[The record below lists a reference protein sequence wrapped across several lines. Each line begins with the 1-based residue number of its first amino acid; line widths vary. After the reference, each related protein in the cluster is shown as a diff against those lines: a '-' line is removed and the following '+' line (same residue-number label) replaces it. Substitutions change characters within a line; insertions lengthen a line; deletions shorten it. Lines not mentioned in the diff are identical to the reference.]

1 MFPTIISVSGFSS
14 DVGKTTLMCAL
25 LKRFS
30 GCEALKISR
39 GHYRACGKDP
49 QACCISPLLGEH
61 PHIFSGANETCVPRK
76 DTGRYWEA
84 GASNVHWLIC
94 TTEQLEE
101 GTRLALNKVQTAGV
115 FVEGTS
121 FLKYFPAAF
130 SIMVVS
136 AIREEIKSSALRVVD
151 TLDAFYVADSQ
162 SDQQMFTTLQNRLS
176 KRRVH
181 FKEKPIYFQD
191 QIDDLSETIKKACLA
206 KHQLP
211 DARPMI
217 TLTARET

>member
-1 MFPTIISVSGFSS
+1 MPPTLISVSGFSS
-14 DVGKTTLMCAL
+14 DVGKTTLMCEL
-25 LKRFS
+25 LKRFQ
-30 GCEALKISR
+30 GWEALKISR
-39 GHYRACGKDP
+39 GHYRSCGKDP

-61 PHIFSGANETCVPRK
+61 PHIFSGATETCVPQK

-101 GTRLALNKVQTAGV
+101 GTRLALDRVQSPGV

-136 AIREEIKSSALRVVD
+136 AAREEIKSTALRVAGD
-151 TLDAFYVADSQ
+151 MDAFYVSDSQ
-162 SDQQMFTTLQNRLS
+162 VDAGMFQRIQDRLV
-176 KRRVH
+176 KRYVRIN
-181 FKEKPIYFQD
+181 EKPVYFRD
-191 QIDDLSETIKKACLA
+191 QIDNLAEAIRKGTPVRDAMALTSSDLTFN
-206 KHQLP
+206 H
-211 DARPMI
+211 R
-217 TLTARET
+217 